1 MNKSL
6 KILLLEDN
14 AADVKLLERALLK
27 SFEHFELK
35 VIETRKEYL
44 TEIIQ
49 PYDIVISDFVLPAFD
64 GMEALEI
71 RNKEKPFLPF
81 IITTGSTNEAT
92 AVKCMKAGADD
103 YVIKE
108 HITRIGEAVKGAI
121 AQKKTEYEKQLAD
134 STVRHLNR
142 ILKAIRNINQLIT
155 RENNEQKLIQ
165 QACEM
170 FTSEQSYVAAWISL
184 FDKEEQNFIRVQM

>member
-1 MNKSL
+1 MKETL

-14 AADVKLLERALLK
+14 AADVKLLERALSK
-27 SFEHFELK
+27 NFEHFELK

-44 TEIIQ
+44 AEIAQ
-49 PYDIVISDFVLPAFD
+49 PYDIVISDYVLPAFD
-64 GMEALEI
+64 GMEALKI

-92 AVKCMKAGADD
+92 AVRCMKAGADD
-103 YVIKE
+103 YIIKE

-134 STVRHLNR
+134 RTVRHLNR
-142 ILKAIRNINQLIT
+142 ILKAIRNINQPADYA
-155 RENNEQKLIQ
+155 RK
-165 QACEM
+165 
-170 FTSEQSYVAAWISL
+170 
-184 FDKEEQNFIRVQM
+184 R